1 MKPIVKIIS
10 IALCIVMLAVT
21 LCSCQ
26 FLDEKKANHAV
37 YCDDKKDSFTF
48 RGYTY
53 RKADLSKSLS
63 LIATNDI
70 TNSYLTEQDVP
81 VLLSSRYGEML
92 SYNTDEQNPIIIECV
107 SFDHDG
113 ISYNPLLS
121 YSFNIDL
128 GMDHFDYSYTSNR
141 IFIREDQYDTIS
153 ENVKNIV
160 FDHYYMIEYNY
171 DDEFYDPDYG
181 YVPDEKHKAID
192 DDTAK
197 AIRESLKTGK
207 KIKYTEFGD
216 DDFDAIEA
224 NQCDK
229 DVLFTNDYG
238 VLLLNRGKSYY
249 LVQLKDHEPI
259 SNDVVKVPDQFIDT
273 FKKLFD
279 EYANSTYRTML
290 INYVFAS
297 SDDVTDYSE
306 A

>member
-48 RGYTY
+48 HGYTY

-128 GMDHFDYSYTSNR
+128 GMDHFDYSYTSNP

-160 FDHYYMIEYNY
+160 FDHYSMIEYNY

-197 AIRESLKTGK
+197 AIRESLKAGK

-224 NQCDK
+224 YQCDK

-279 EYANSTYRTML
+279 EYANSTYSTML
-290 INYVFAS
+290 INYAFAS